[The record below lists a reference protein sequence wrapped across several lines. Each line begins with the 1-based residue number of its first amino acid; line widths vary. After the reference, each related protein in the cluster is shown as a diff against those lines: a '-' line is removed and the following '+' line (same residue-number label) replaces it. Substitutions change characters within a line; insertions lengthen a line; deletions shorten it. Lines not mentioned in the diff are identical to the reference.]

1 MRGAGHLGWNVAL
14 GERTLAAASRTA
26 AARGIISPMTLHGF
40 RTRIAAGLVVVLAA
54 GAFPFHAR
62 HLHGQEAELPPLVY
76 VCPMH
81 SDQVAHED
89 GECPLCKMGLE
100 PMRLD
105 TAYTCPVH
113 SVVSERHPGKCPICA
128 RPLGEVTVSVSWRCA
143 GSESPLIEPQTC
155 RDGAPAVR
163 VQKSLA
169 HGNHNPQYGGQFFMA
184 ADYWHHIEGV
194 YPSPGV
200 FRLYLYDDYTKPLAR
215 ARVEAVRARL
225 VTQEETDPR
234 TFVTKEVAS
243 VPLALSADG
252 HYLEASTE
260 TVPLPANLVVQA
272 TLTADGQEQRF
283 DFTFADYSVA
293 AAPET
298 MDGATRLAM
307 DVPDD
312 PHGVLTMLVERRD
325 LLAETVARGG
335 LSEVWVPALQ
345 AKELALALE
354 LHAREF
360 PAERRAEVESATRE
374 IVLSAFRLDA
384 SGDRGERDQV
394 AAAAAA
400 LADAVST
407 LESAFGV
414 KR

>member
-1 MRGAGHLGWNVAL
+1 
-14 GERTLAAASRTA
+14 
-26 AARGIISPMTLHGF
+26 
-40 RTRIAAGLVVVLAA
+40 
-54 GAFPFHAR
+54 
-62 HLHGQEAELPPLVY
+62 
-76 VCPMH
+76 MH

-143 GSESPLIEPQTC
+143 GSETALMEPQTC
-155 RDGAPAVR
+155 GDGTPAVR

-225 VTQEETDPR
+225 VTKEDTDPR

-243 VPLALSADG
+243 VPLAISADG

-260 TVPLPANLVVQA
+260 AVPLPANLVVQA
-272 TLTADGQEQRF
+272 TLTADGKEQRF

-312 PHGVLTMLVERRD
+312 LPSVLTMLVERRD

-360 PAERRAEVESATRE
+360 PAERRAVVESAARE

-400 LADAVST
+400 LAEAVGT
-407 LESAFGV
+407 MESAFGV
-414 KR
+414 KQ